1 MSFLLDLPS
10 GLSFFI
16 VCSAAVVISLIGL
29 NIIRKRFPP
38 EALKENHEVAAIF
51 FSIFGLLYAVVVA
64 FVVFVTWGGFDEAT
78 KNLQMEA
85 NESIDLFYG
94 AKGFPDST
102 RKIIQAELVNYTNSV
117 YNDELK
123 KMAGGELALYSS
135 RALRR
140 LLDIYNTMSEK
151 SMANRELY
159 AESLKRVNNLAE
171 YRRLRIF
178 AGDDTVPLVV
188 WIVLLTG
195 AVLTITYSYF
205 FGAKNKMPQYL
216 MTSVLTITITMILF
230 LIYVLDHPFTGT
242 SSVNTA
248 PLKQVIEIMAKRN

>member
-10 GLSFFI
+10 GLSFLI
-16 VCSAAVVISLIGL
+16 VCTFSVIIALLGL
-29 NIIRKRFPP
+29 NVIRRRFPP
-38 EALKENHEVAAIF
+38 EALRDNHEVAAIF

-64 FVVFVTWGGFDEAT
+64 FVVFVTWNGYDEAT

-94 AKGFPDST
+94 ARGFPDST
-102 RKIIQAELVNYTNSV
+102 RKLIQAELIDYTNSV

-123 KMAGGELALYSS
+123 KLAVGELGLYSTG
-135 RALRR
+135 ALRK
-140 LLDIYNTMSEK
+140 LLNVFNTMDERSR
-151 SMANRELY
+151 ANRELY

-178 AGDDTVPLVV
+178 AGDDTIPGVI

-205 FGAKNKMPQYL
+205 FGAKNKNSQYL

-230 LIYVLDHPFTGT
+230 LIYVLDHPFTGS
-242 SSVNTA
+242 SSVSTA
-248 PLKQVIEIMAKRN
+248 PIKQVIEIMARGN